1 MPGQGIW
8 CARCWRVIGVRA
20 VEKYQFPADQLALL
34 EGMEIPFAIYQFID
48 KHVVTLVLSQGFCKL
63 FGYEDRAQA
72 YHDMDH
78 DMYKDTHP
86 DDVAR
91 IADVAFRFATE
102 ESAYEVVYRTK
113 MKDSSG
119 YRVVHAMGKHVYTE
133 SGERLAHVWYTDE
146 GTYFE
151 DTAGQRSEL
160 SRVLSNALHEESLV
174 RASNYDYLTG
184 LPSMTYFFELAEAAR
199 ESMVARGENP
209 ALLYMDLSGMKFF
222 NAKYGFA
229 AGDELLKEFA
239 KVLVHTFGSECCC
252 RIGGDHFAAF
262 SKGEGLEDVLR
273 QFFEDYRE
281 ANGGKNLPVRVGIYL
296 DGTEGARVSIAC
308 DRAKFACDSL
318 HNSYESGFN
327 YYDSRLRDELE
338 LRRHVLT
345 HFDRALE
352 EGWIKVYYQA
362 IVGAVN
368 GRVCDEEALSRWVD
382 PKKGML
388 SPIEFIPAL
397 EDAGLIYKL
406 DLYMVDRVL
415 EKMKLQEAMG
425 APVVPHSINLSRSD
439 FETCDIVEE
448 IRKRVDDSG
457 FARTMITIEITES
470 MIGNDFGFM
479 KEQVDRFRSL
489 GFPVW
494 MDDFGSGYSS
504 LEVLQT
510 IQFDLI
516 KFDMSFMQRL
526 DEGESTKILLTELM
540 KMATSLG
547 VDTVCEGVETEAQV
561 RFLQEIGCSKM
572 QGYYFSKPI
581 PMGTVFERYE
591 NGTAI
596 GFQNPEESDYYG
608 AIARVNLYDLAV
620 IASGE
625 DDEGDTAFQNF
636 FNTLPMGI
644 MEVRGDQTR
653 CLRSNPSY
661 RVFIERFFG
670 LDLSGGPAE
679 SSASQSDVTK
689 SFSRLVERCRA
700 NGGHAFF
707 NELMPDGSTVHS
719 FVRRIGV
726 NAVTGATALA
736 VAVLSIEDAGEGM
749 TYASI
754 ARALAADY
762 YNLYYVDVET
772 ERFIEY
778 TSTVGGEELA
788 MERRGESFFAAA
800 RRDALERIYKE
811 DQEAFAAAFTKEN
824 VLRELDEQGTFTITY
839 RLIDDGRPLYANMKI
854 MRMQPDGQRLI
865 IGISIIDSQMKQKAE
880 LDRIR
885 SEQAALARVMAL
897 SGDYLVLYTV
907 DPESY
912 DYMEYSAMSDIDS
925 FGFAKQG
932 RDFFSQSIVNG
943 EKIVHPDDLQVYKEH
958 FTEDNV
964 MRALD
969 ERGSFQL
976 QYRLLMDGR
985 EQPVILKIAR
995 VRESGGDRLIAGV
1008 RIWRDRM

>member
-1 MPGQGIW
+1 
-8 CARCWRVIGVRA
+8 
-20 VEKYQFPADQLALL
+20 
-34 EGMEIPFAIYQFID
+34 
-48 KHVVTLVLSQGFCKL
+48 
-63 FGYEDRAQA
+63 
-72 YHDMDH
+72 
-78 DMYKDTHP
+78 
-86 DDVAR
+86 
-91 IADVAFRFATE
+91 
-102 ESAYEVVYRTK
+102 
-113 MKDSSG
+113 
-119 YRVVHAMGKHVYTE
+119 
-133 SGERLAHVWYTDE
+133 
-146 GTYFE
+146 
-151 DTAGQRSEL
+151 
-160 SRVLSNALHEESLV
+160 
-174 RASNYDYLTG
+174 
-184 LPSMTYFFELAEAAR
+184 
-199 ESMVARGENP
+199 
-209 ALLYMDLSGMKFF
+209 
-222 NAKYGFA
+222 
-229 AGDELLKEFA
+229 
-239 KVLVHTFGSECCC
+239 
-252 RIGGDHFAAF
+252 
-262 SKGEGLEDVLR
+262 
-273 QFFEDYRE
+273 
-281 ANGGKNLPVRVGIYL
+281 
-296 DGTEGARVSIAC
+296 
-308 DRAKFACDSL
+308 
-318 HNSYESGFN
+318 
-327 YYDSRLRDELE
+327 
-338 LRRHVLT
+338 
-345 HFDRALE
+345 
-352 EGWIKVYYQA
+352 
-362 IVGAVN
+362 
-368 GRVCDEEALSRWVD
+368 
-382 PKKGML
+382 
-388 SPIEFIPAL
+388 
-397 EDAGLIYKL
+397 
-406 DLYMVDRVL
+406 
-415 EKMKLQEAMG
+415 
-425 APVVPHSINLSRSD
+425 
-439 FETCDIVEE
+439 
-448 IRKRVDDSG
+448 
-457 FARTMITIEITES
+457 
-470 MIGNDFGFM
+470 
-479 KEQVDRFRSL
+479 
-489 GFPVW
+489 
-494 MDDFGSGYSS
+494 
-504 LEVLQT
+504 
-510 IQFDLI
+510 
-516 KFDMSFMQRL
+516 
-526 DEGESTKILLTELM
+526 
-540 KMATSLG
+540 
-547 VDTVCEGVETEAQV
+547 
-561 RFLQEIGCSKM
+561 
-572 QGYYFSKPI
+572 
-581 PMGTVFERYE
+581 
-591 NGTAI
+591 
-596 GFQNPEESDYYG
+596 
-608 AIARVNLYDLAV
+608 
-620 IASGE
+620 
-625 DDEGDTAFQNF
+625 
-636 FNTLPMGI
+636 MGI

-653 CLRSNPSY
+653 FLRSNPSY

-670 LDLSGGPAE
+670 LDLSGGPVE
-679 SSASQSDVTK
+679 SSASQSDATK

-824 VLRELDEQGTFTITY
+824 ILRELDEQGTFTITY